1 MSRFGDRNSQRLS
14 TSERAIVGI
23 HLAIAALFAILGLV
37 GARDPGWADVQRFVV
52 IMFVGVWILGV
63 LIVGVLTRFV
73 DNQRSR
79 YFILLSG
86 PVLAIV
92 LVLGWVR
99 LSG

>member
-1 MSRFGDRNSQRLS
+1 MSTHRQTQRLS
-14 TSERAIVGI
+14 KSERVIVGI
-23 HLAIAALFAILGLV
+23 HLAIAAVFAILGLV
-37 GARDPGWADVQRFVV
+37 GARDPGWADLQRFVV
-52 IMFVGVWILGV
+52 ILFVGVWLLGV

-79 YFILLSG
+79 YLILLSG

-92 LVLGWVR
+92 LVLGWIR